1 MRRKTAHTA
10 AAGLALAALAV
21 LWLAACA
28 RQTPPVSTPPLN
40 RAAEEA
46 AIRGTLHRYVEP
58 SPDAGPIDLKV
69 AQIGIDSGYA
79 LVTWMH
85 EEQGGQA
92 VLLKEAGRWQVLDCN
107 RGWLGMRGVFR
118 QHVPDDVAKRLLDQ
132 VDPNWAS
139 YEPL

>member
-1 MRRKTAHTA
+1 MRRETAHAAVTA
-10 AAGLALAALAV
+10 LALAALAA
-21 LWLAACA
+21 LGLAACA
-28 RQTPPVSTPPLN
+28 RQTPPASTTPLN

-46 AIRGTLHRYVEP
+46 AIRGALHRHVER
-58 SPDAGPIDLKV
+58 SPDVVPVDLQV

-92 VLLKEAGRWQVLDCN
+92 LLHKEVGQWQVLECGS
-107 RGWLGMRGVFR
+107 GWLGVRGIFR
-118 QHVPDDVAKRLLDQ
+118 QRVPDGVAKRLLDQ